1 VDVVVRTPAAD
12 VEKVV
17 SGWGT
22 VEAIDDGSCRLR
34 MTVDGLEWPA
44 MVLAAVG
51 ADFDV
56 VEPAELRADVG
67 RIAALFGR
75 AAG

>member
-1 VDVVVRTPAAD
+1 MGR
-12 VEKVV
+12 
-17 SGWGT
+17 WGT
-22 VEAIDDGSCRLR
+22 VEAIDDATCRLR
-34 MTVDGLEWPA
+34 MTLDALEWPA

-51 ADFDV
+51 ADFEV
-56 VEPAELRADVG
+56 IEPPELRDEVG

>member
-1 VDVVVRTPAAD
+1 
-12 VEKVV
+12 
-17 SGWGT
+17 
-22 VEAIDDGSCRLR
+22 

-56 VEPAELRADVG
+56 VEPPELRADVG